1 MKNTQK
7 HPSRAKNAEK
17 LVLFVGFNAV
27 ILWMIYF
34 CATFQASAEVFFL
47 SIVLL
52 AFDFL
57 FIALAV
63 ESNARNN

>member
-1 MKNTQK
+1 MKNTRT
-7 HPSRAKNAEK
+7 PNYEK
-17 LVLFVGFNAV
+17 LALFVGFNVA
-27 ILWMIYF
+27 LLCMIYF

-63 ESNARNN
+63 ESNARN